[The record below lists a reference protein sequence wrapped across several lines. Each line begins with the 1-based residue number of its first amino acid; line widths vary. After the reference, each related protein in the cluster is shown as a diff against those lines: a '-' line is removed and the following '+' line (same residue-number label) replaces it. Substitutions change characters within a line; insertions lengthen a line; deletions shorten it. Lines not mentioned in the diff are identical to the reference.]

1 MSALQTR
8 LRRAV
13 DVLIFNPPYSV
24 SLFLSTVTAP
34 FDDLRQLRAHR
45 GQRGRTKRLDRR
57 VGGRRQRATSAGSI
71 ASSYRCIRSFSLSLS
86 LSLSRFMINYYRH
99 RADFATRRSCR
110 LAEFSILLPFAPI
123 SPSVCQPIV
132 RSLSADL
139 CSEISDAGEK
149 QGFLT
154 KVVCLTPFRMCKM
167 RMCC

>member
-1 MSALQTR
+1 MTSGSYVPTEASEVG
-8 LRRAV
+8 RR
-13 DVLIFNPPYSV
+13 DL
-24 SLFLSTVTAP
+24 TAAWAGGVNG
-34 FDDLRQLRAHR
+34 RQV
-45 GQRGRTKRLDRR
+45 LDRLLPHIG
-57 VGGRRQRATSAGSI
+57 VSAPL
-71 ASSYRCIRSFSLSLS
+71 AS

-132 RSLSADL
+132 RSLGADL